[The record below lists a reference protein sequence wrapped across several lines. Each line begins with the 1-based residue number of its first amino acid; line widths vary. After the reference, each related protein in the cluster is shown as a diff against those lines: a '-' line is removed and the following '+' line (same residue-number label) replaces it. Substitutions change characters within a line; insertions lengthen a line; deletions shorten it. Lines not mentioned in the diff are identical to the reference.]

1 MTVFDGSLRMSREPD
16 AAIDVQIDLNEE
28 RIRLL
33 SGEVEIADWA
43 LGEIVANA
51 QPDGIH
57 VRAEGEEIVLNL
69 TEDAEFALAL
79 GLRTGP
85 PLLMRNVSRLMRQRS
100 SE

>member
-1 MTVFDGSLRMSREPD
+1 MTVFDASLRMLHESG
-16 AAIDVQIDLNEE
+16 AGIGVQIDLTEE

-33 SGEVEIADWA
+33 SGDVEIADWA

-57 VRAEGEEIVLNL
+57 VRAEGEELILDM
-69 TEDAEFALAL
+69 TEDAEFALEL

-85 PLLMRNVSRLMRQRS
+85 PQLVRKMSKLMRERRS
-100 SE
+100 N